1 MTAFEDGVRDG
12 MAKTAIDP
20 VTAGGLLLA
29 GKQLAANVVSR
40 HALKIPG
47 ARRVAQEVAG
57 VGARAGLAGREMP
70 GRWSRE
76 LAAATTSPAAVGLF
90 EGAHATGKALR
101 AQGRVGGEI
110 ATQAMHSPLISKL
123 GPDAVD
129 AQRFVAGVPLES
141 KGLRRAVDYTLKPVG
156 EVASDISAGVK
167 RKIRGALNRRAEAR
181 GRPITPEVVKQ
192 AAGSRAE
199 AAQEI
204 LGLGLIAAPVAHG
217 MVQRARGKKLTHRQE
232 QIHAVSDLAGLG
244 ILAAPYAKALVKRAA
259 ARPDKK
265 ELRRRRRRA
274 AGAAIGGVLGAGAGF
289 AAPVAA
295 MYANKGLGVPNWSAT
310 VPIGTAIGSTVG
322 GLIGGRKKEASGG
335 AASPDTTGGNATT
348 SGELERDVSAPGV
361 SGQIWSQ
368 LDMDTRVEP
377 RPKTGRGRGVPE
389 WVRTLSRQAA
399 ADEIR
404 Q

>member
-259 ARPDKK
+259 A
-265 ELRRRRRRA
+265 
-274 AGAAIGGVLGAGAGF
+274 
-289 AAPVAA
+289 
-295 MYANKGLGVPNWSAT
+295 
-310 VPIGTAIGSTVG
+310 
-322 GLIGGRKKEASGG
+322 
-335 AASPDTTGGNATT
+335 ASPDTTGGNATT